1 MQQKHLHTLA
11 LTVFL
16 LVVAPFSSHANDLS
30 ISPTINTYDPSDPA
44 TQVLAMEELDVW
56 GRIRNGFGIPDLD
69 NPLVASQTNWYSARP
84 EYIQRTTLRASR
96 YLFHVLQELEKRD
109 MPTELA
115 LLPFIESAFNPE
127 AYSSAKASGMWQFIP
142 STGLDFNLKQN
153 MFKDERRDVLAS
165 TDAALTYLQKL
176 HGMFG
181 DWNLALAA
189 YNWG

>member
-1 MQQKHLHTLA
+1 MQQKLLRTLA
-11 LTVFL
+11 FTASL
-16 LVVAPFSSHANDLS
+16 LMVAPFSSHANDLS
-30 ISPTINTYDPSDPA
+30 ISPSITVSTYDPTDPA

-56 GRIRNGFGIPDLD
+56 GRIRNGFGIPDLE
-69 NPLVASQTNWYSARP
+69 NPLVVSQTNWYSTRP

-142 STGLDFNLKQN
+142 STDLFAKAARHV
-153 MFKDERRDVLAS
+153 RRLATGAGS
-165 TDAALTYLQKL
+165 LQLGRRLGAACHQEKR
-176 HGMFG
+176 GGRIANRF
-181 DWNLALAA
+181 
-189 YNWG
+189 